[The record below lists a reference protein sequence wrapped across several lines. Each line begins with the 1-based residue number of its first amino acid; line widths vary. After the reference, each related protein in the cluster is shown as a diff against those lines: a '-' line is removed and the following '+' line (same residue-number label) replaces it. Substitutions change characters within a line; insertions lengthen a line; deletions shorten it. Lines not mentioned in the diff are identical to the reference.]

1 MLQLGYFEIA
11 YNEHNHLKITS
22 MGSDVLYGR
31 SKAQLSTI
39 IPEEERPEN
48 RKRGKKGVV
57 EKQRT
62 AKKLGLFAGAALLDK
77 EESEQLFEEL
87 RALRRQ
93 LAEEELVP
101 PYVIMSDKVLHLICL
116 HRPST
121 IEAFGQIN
129 GIGEYKKRKYGE
141 IFVKVIKRYG
151 GGTD

>member
-1 MLQLGYFEIA
+1 
-11 YNEHNHLKITS
+11 

-31 SKAQLSTI
+31 SKAQLATI

-48 RKRGKKGVV
+48 RKRGKKGVA

-62 AKKLGLFAGAALLDK
+62 TKKISLFSGAVLLDK

-101 PYVIMSDKVLHLICL
+101 PYVIMSDKVLHLLCSY
-116 HRPST
+116 RPTT
-121 IEAFGQIN
+121 IEAFGEIN

-141 IFVKVIKRYG
+141 IFTKVIKRYVE
-151 GGTD
+151 